1 MARTAREDS
10 RRTKYP
16 FRICRIAGDSHPH
29 TCAFRSSWSPFIA
42 AFMSPF
48 CFPNLAVL
56 RVESDCGAPF
66 GCTFSLTNR
75 GVIQLSTALSRLE
88 WLSFESPCSQN
99 SCATPQYHAS
109 SPYLLV
115 ASICGPY
122 GFTLSPQIS
131 VIWFL
136 SEDPELRALR
146 ELPMRCPLERG
157 LAVAKRGGRRCYN
170 HLGGIHGYLSSVE
183 LYNASVLFRFL
194 FYYCYLR
201 SHAAREYIDPVCSV
215 FRSSDLLFL

>member
-136 SEDPELRALR
+136 SEDPELRASR
-146 ELPMRCPLERG
+146 DLPTRCE
-157 LAVAKRGGRRCYN
+157 
-170 HLGGIHGYLSSVE
+170 LSSVRFS
-183 LYNASVLFRFL
+183 NATDRDITTIAEGFTDIFPSISAITSINGSGWIVLEWGARK
-194 FYYCYLR
+194 LR
-201 SHAAREYIDPVCSV
+201 GVRAGAVV
-215 FRSSDLLFL
+215 G